1 MEFYIFGVPIKLHN
15 QILLSDGTVY
25 HFFITKIFTVTEI

>member
-15 QILLSDGTVY
+15 QILSDGAVY
-25 HFFITKIFTVTEI
+25 HFFIIKIFTVTEI